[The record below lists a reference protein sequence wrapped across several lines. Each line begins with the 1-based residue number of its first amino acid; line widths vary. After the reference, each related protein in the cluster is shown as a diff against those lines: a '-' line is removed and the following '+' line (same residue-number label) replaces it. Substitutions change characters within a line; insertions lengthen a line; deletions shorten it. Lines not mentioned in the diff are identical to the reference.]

1 MGSLASLP
9 TPVDSRWP
17 TGWQLS
23 VDPVT
28 RAFLDVLRRLNPG
41 AYNEA
46 QAEAEQQVEQLI
58 DGVVPR
64 DPSQTANYDELAERL
79 GLDSSQSDAGSV
91 GESGGELSVEGES
104 G

>member
-1 MGSLASLP
+1 MGSLASLS

-58 DGVVPR
+58 GGAVPR

-79 GLDSSQSDAGSV
+79 GLDSSQSDVGSV
-91 GESGGELSVEGES
+91 GESGEELSVEGES